1 MLSSIWGFLCSAA
14 TIVKTIVV
22 GKNTDAE
29 VAAKTGSNV
38 QADKAKIE
46 TDIAKGDVNAVG
58 KDIS

>member
-1 MLSSIWGFLCSAA
+1 MGSIFEFLGGLA
-14 TIVKTIVV
+14 TIFKTWIV

-29 VAAKTGSNV
+29 VAAKQGANV

-46 TDIAKGDVNAVG
+46 ADIAKGDVNAVG